1 MSSISIFAMDHIC
14 TGMAGLGYLLE
25 HPNFILHL
33 ARRELQERGWKR
45 KDSDYSWSQVP
56 INRGRMRVV
65 S

>member
-25 HPNFILHL
+25 HPNFVLHL

-45 KDSDYSWSQVP
+45 
-56 INRGRMRVV
+56 RRVITLDLEFT
-65 S
+65 SIEGG